1 VFNYSSASASATE
14 KTTLQYFIIR
24 TEFLKLASCI
34 NYTSFL
40 GRCIHYGDVANLK
53 NVYQCDSFSNW
64 ICSHLHKFY
73 DSVNYKSLEK
83 VKDKNFCKTKSKRLY
98 SSNENKLD
106 IWLRNY
112 HFAGF
117 GNIAHWV
124 DEVYMMAFRGMLVQW
139 VMCKESLNT
148 VGRIYCYL
156 QKKRSIF
163 GAY

>member
-1 VFNYSSASASATE
+1 MKNIKHSLINISNLSIVLVDLSKGSQCSISSASASATE

-106 IWLRNY
+106 IWL
-112 HFAGF
+112 H
-117 GNIAHWV
+117 
-124 DEVYMMAFRGMLVQW
+124 EKL
-139 VMCKESLNT
+139 SL
-148 VGRIYCYL
+148 RRLWQYCSLSWWSLYD
-156 QKKRSIF
+156 
-163 GAY
+163 GV